1 MVAPDFGEA
10 WRLAPY
16 LTAVLLLEL
25 TPGPNMAYLVLVA
38 AERGWRAGLMTV
50 AGVTAGLLV
59 WLLASIGGLVE
70 IATARPQVLWT
81 LKWAGVAYL
90 LWLSIDTWRGAGEGG
105 RSANDRHGSLF
116 GRGFVA
122 NILNPKAALLYV
134 SLIPAF
140 VTKDEGALPAA
151 ALTLGLIHIAVSVVV
166 HGSIVLGVAGS
177 SRGLEAARP
186 CNTRRL
192 SRVFAVGL
200 AAVAAWT
207 AFGTS

>member
-1 MVAPDFGEA
+1 MALDLSEA

-16 LTAVLLLEL
+16 LAAVLLLEL
-25 TPGPNMAYLVLVA
+25 TPGPNMAYLALVG

-70 IATARPQVLWT
+70 IAAARPQVLWA

-90 LWLSIDTWRGAGEGG
+90 LWLSVDTWRGEGDG
-105 RSANDRHGSLF
+105 GGARDVRSGSLF

-122 NILNPKAALLYV
+122 NILNPKAALLYI

-140 VTKDEGALPAA
+140 VAKDEGSLPAA
-151 ALTLGLIHIAVSVVV
+151 ALTLGLIHIAVSVLV
-166 HGSIVLGVAGS
+166 HSSIVLGVAAS
-177 SRGLEAARP
+177 SRGLQGAKPRD
-186 CNTRRL
+186 TRSL
-192 SRVFAVGL
+192 SRVFAIGL
-200 AAVAAWT
+200 AGVAAWT
-207 AFGTS
+207 AFGTP